1 MAAVMEYNY
10 DVEATLVYGNNSLVF
25 DENTIKSII
34 LNHDFDNKNMP
45 IIYLQIS
52 IAPDQYNIMV
62 QNRSNASI
70 IFTLYKYDATSNSQI
85 KKKYISDSFSY
96 MMTSDPNYNESLN
109 TGSNQ
114 RFSEN
119 KNNVEESLKAT
130 SYFNGYIALV
140 KEESLNANK
149 QLNNGI
155 FRNCNLISLI
165 HRFTKHMTMVIE
177 PLDPQNNTTI
187 DQIIIPPV
195 DTVTKVLEY
204 IDSEQ
209 LIYPTGYRYFR
220 DFDKTYLLSNSG
232 NAVDLHDGA
241 YSKVFIEICDPLE
254 VIESGNAMEIDTANK
269 AYIIKI
275 NANDTSI
282 KVDQS
287 VDRSY
292 NSIMSIDSDGQTTNV
307 DLNVEAHSDS
317 TQKVQVTRSGT
328 ETITKS
334 KYMRESTA
342 TMLSITKSNIDSS
355 ILTPNKEYIV
365 KNYKNNAQYNGRYI
379 LSYKK
384 EVLARDGNY
393 VISTLFGLR
402 KVSDS

>member
-1 MAAVMEYNY
+1 MEYNY
-10 DVEATLVYGNNSLVF
+10 DVEATLVYGSNSLVF
-25 DENTIKSII
+25 DENTIKSVI

-52 IAPDQYNIMV
+52 IPPDQYNTMV
-62 QNRSNASI
+62 QNRSNANI
-70 IFTLYKYDATSNSQI
+70 VFTLYKYDATSSSQI

-114 RFSEN
+114 TFSEN
-119 KNNVEESLKAT
+119 KNNVESSLKAT
-130 SYFNGYIALV
+130 SYFNGYIALI

-149 QLNNGI
+149 QLSNGI
-155 FRNCNLISLI
+155 IRNANLISII
-165 HRFTKHMTMVIE
+165 HKFTSHMTMVIE
-177 PLDPQNNTTI
+177 PLPAESNVNI

-195 DTVTKVLEY
+195 STVTKVLEY
-204 IDSEQ
+204 IDSEHS
-209 LIYPTGYRYFR
+209 IYPTGYRYFR
-220 DFDKTYLLSNSG
+220 DFEKTYLLSNSG
-232 NAVDLHDGA
+232 DAVDLHDGS

-254 VIESGNAMEIDTANK
+254 VVESGNAMEIDTANK

-275 NANDTSI
+275 DANNTSI

-287 VDRSY
+287 IDKSY
-292 NSIMSIDSDGQTTNV
+292 NQYMSVDSDGNTSTV
-307 DLNVEAHSDS
+307 DLSVEAHSDS
-317 TQKVQVTRSGT
+317 TTKVQVEKGSDL
-328 ETITKS
+328 ESITKS
-334 KYMRESTA
+334 KYMMESVG
-342 TMLSITKSNIDSS
+342 TMLSVTKSNVDSS

-365 KNYKNNAQYNGRYI
+365 KNYKNNSQYNGKYI

-393 VISTLFGLR
+393 VISTIFGLR

>member
-1 MAAVMEYNY
+1 MAAIMEYNY

-52 IAPDQYNIMV
+52 MAPDQYNIMV
-62 QNRSNASI
+62 QNRSNANI
-70 IFTLYKYDATSNSQI
+70 VFTLYKYDATSNSQI
-85 KKKYISDSFSY
+85 KKKYVSDSFSY

-114 RFSEN
+114 RFSED

-130 SYFNGYIALV
+130 SYFNGYIALI

-177 PLDPQNNTTI
+177 PLDPQNNITI

-209 LIYPTGYRYFR
+209 SIYSTGYRYFR

-232 NAVDLHDGA
+232 NAVDLHDGT

-287 VDRSY
+287 IDKSY
-292 NSIMSIDSDGQTTNV
+292 NLIMSIDSDGQTTNV

-317 TQKVQVTRSGT
+317 TQKVQVTRASSKT
-328 ETITKS
+328 VSKS

-342 TMLSITKSNIDSS
+342 TMLSVTKSNIDSS

-365 KNYKNNAQYNGRYI
+365 KNYKNNTQYNGRYI

-393 VISTLFGLR
+393 IISTLFGLR